1 MGRTK
6 LESKLKNR
14 ILDLI
19 ESPELHAY
27 LMEHAERLKLKD
39 YVSIIAGAPISLG
52 RKQELLHDM
61 KRSSCLKKQE
71 MDYVSLCC
79 ACMDR
84 AVQFLTSET
93 GTIFLI
99 QLMGYDD
106 KHKSDIMD
114 GPYIM
119 TSLANTKNAVKNYYC
134 EDMDEDADAEWK
146 TLYWRVELYTASQDV
161 NNGEDGFLSAEYTY
175 IMDKDGEVQYYIHEW
190 NASNRL
196 NGSLGRMVEDQFFSV
211 SPDLNLPVPYHPG
224 DVLFIDCRPYAPG
237 AFYCRLKEVGD
248 DCCGIQ
254 CEYVDAEGNMET
266 GALKHGDYF
275 FNHREV
281 EQYLSPLYRA
291 RIVSKYELSWDE
303 IVRRSKN
310 GNKTT

>member
-1 MGRTK
+1 M
-6 LESKLKNR
+6 ESKLKNR

-119 TSLANTKNAVKNYYC
+119 TSLANTKNAVKNYYR

-175 IMDKDGEVQYYIHEW
+175 IMDK
-190 NASNRL
+190 

-254 CEYVDAEGNMET
+254 CEYVDEEGNMET

-310 GNKTT
+310 GNESR

>member
-1 MGRTK
+1 M
-6 LESKLKNR
+6 ESKLKNR

-119 TSLANTKNAVKNYYC
+119 TSLANTKNAVKNYYR

-161 NNGEDGFLSAEYTY
+161 NNGEDGFLSAEYT
-175 IMDKDGEVQYYIHEW
+175 
-190 NASNRL
+190 
-196 NGSLGRMVEDQFFSV
+196 
-211 SPDLNLPVPYHPG
+211 
-224 DVLFIDCRPYAPG
+224 
-237 AFYCRLKEVGD
+237 
-248 DCCGIQ
+248 
-254 CEYVDAEGNMET
+254 
-266 GALKHGDYF
+266 
-275 FNHREV
+275 
-281 EQYLSPLYRA
+281 
-291 RIVSKYELSWDE
+291 
-303 IVRRSKN
+303 
-310 GNKTT
+310 

>member
-119 TSLANTKNAVKNYYC
+119 TSLANTKNAVKNYYR

-190 NASNRL
+190 NSSNHL

>member
-1 MGRTK
+1 
-6 LESKLKNR
+6 
-14 ILDLI
+14 
-19 ESPELHAY
+19 
-27 LMEHAERLKLKD
+27 
-39 YVSIIAGAPISLG
+39 
-52 RKQELLHDM
+52 M

-119 TSLANTKNAVKNYYC
+119 TSLANTKNAVKNYYR

-190 NASNRL
+190 NSSNHL
-196 NGSLGRMVEDQFFSV
+196 NGSPGRMVEDQFFSV

-254 CEYVDAEGNMET
+254 CEYVDEEGNMET

-310 GNKTT
+310 GNESR

>member
-1 MGRTK
+1 MGKTK

-119 TSLANTKNAVKNYYC
+119 TSLANTKNAVKNYYR

-190 NASNRL
+190 NSSNHL
-196 NGSLGRMVEDQFFSV
+196 NGSPGRMVEDQFFSV

-237 AFYCRLKEVGD
+237 GFL
-248 DCCGIQ
+248 
-254 CEYVDAEGNMET
+254 
-266 GALKHGDYF
+266 
-275 FNHREV
+275 
-281 EQYLSPLYRA
+281 LSAQR
-291 RIVSKYELSWDE
+291 SW
-303 IVRRSKN
+303 R
-310 GNKTT
+310 

>member
-119 TSLANTKNAVKNYYC
+119 TSLANTKNAVKNYYR

-161 NNGEDGFLSAEYTY
+161 NSGEDGFLSAEYTY

-254 CEYVDAEGNMET
+254 CEYVDEKGKVET

-281 EQYLSPLYRA
+281 YQYLSPLYRA
-291 RIVSKYELSWDE
+291 KIVSKDKLNWEDY
-303 IVRRSKN
+303 IRRKLDRI
-310 GNKTT
+310 

>member
-1 MGRTK
+1 M
-6 LESKLKNR
+6 ESKLKNR

-146 TLYWRVELYTASQDV
+146 ILYWRVELYTASQDV

-254 CEYVDAEGNMET
+254 CEYVDEEGNMET

-310 GNKTT
+310 GNESR

>member
-1 MGRTK
+1 M
-6 LESKLKNR
+6 ESKLKNR

-93 GTIFLI
+93 ATILI
-99 QLMGYDD
+99 
-106 KHKSDIMD
+106 I
-114 GPYIM
+114 PYIM
-119 TSLANTKNAVKNYYC
+119 TSLANTKNAVKNYYR

-190 NASNRL
+190 NSSNHL
-196 NGSLGRMVEDQFFSV
+196 NGLPGRMWEDQFFSV

-310 GNKTT
+310 GNESR

>member
-119 TSLANTKNAVKNYYC
+119 TSLANTKNAVKNYYR
-134 EDMDEDADAEWK
+134 EDMDEDGCGMEDIVLAGRIIYCQSGCEQRRRWIFISRVY
-146 TLYWRVELYTASQDV
+146 LYY
-161 NNGEDGFLSAEYTY
+161 G
-175 IMDKDGEVQYYIHEW
+175 
-190 NASNRL
+190 
-196 NGSLGRMVEDQFFSV
+196 
-211 SPDLNLPVPYHPG
+211 
-224 DVLFIDCRPYAPG
+224 
-237 AFYCRLKEVGD
+237 
-248 DCCGIQ
+248 
-254 CEYVDAEGNMET
+254 
-266 GALKHGDYF
+266 
-275 FNHREV
+275 
-281 EQYLSPLYRA
+281 
-291 RIVSKYELSWDE
+291 
-303 IVRRSKN
+303 
-310 GNKTT
+310 

>member
-190 NASNRL
+190 NSSNHL

>member
-99 QLMGYDD
+99 QLMG
-106 KHKSDIMD
+106 
-114 GPYIM
+114 
-119 TSLANTKNAVKNYYC
+119 
-134 EDMDEDADAEWK
+134 
-146 TLYWRVELYTASQDV
+146 
-161 NNGEDGFLSAEYTY
+161 
-175 IMDKDGEVQYYIHEW
+175 
-190 NASNRL
+190 
-196 NGSLGRMVEDQFFSV
+196 
-211 SPDLNLPVPYHPG
+211 
-224 DVLFIDCRPYAPG
+224 
-237 AFYCRLKEVGD
+237 
-248 DCCGIQ
+248 
-254 CEYVDAEGNMET
+254 
-266 GALKHGDYF
+266 
-275 FNHREV
+275 
-281 EQYLSPLYRA
+281 
-291 RIVSKYELSWDE
+291 
-303 IVRRSKN
+303 
-310 GNKTT
+310 